1 MQHRYIK
8 TPSGRHEALAH
19 HRELPRSL
27 RNLLLV
33 INDSQPVD
41 YWLSNVKGVAQTDV
55 DRLLAEGLI
64 AEAQACLHPEQ
75 WPASPTAAEAE
86 TQQLWAQTVDAIEQA
101 SATLLSQTLKALAW
115 PLLRGTRAYQFVQE
129 VEACETPEDLRQ
141 IARAFA
147 GLVRGELGS
156 GVVRQLRATLTGEQA
171 LPSKTSVF
179 PLPSLNREPPTKPAA
194 PAAEDGVDV
203 VQAFRLRRWPAA
215 QTLSQPGFARLASLL
230 STRTLT
236 LQQLV
241 ILGRVE
247 AAVCWQFLQEMRQ
260 LGLLETRDPS
270 DTGASTSVA
279 MMTATRPPIRAGGST
294 PRAMSGSAPPVSFGL
309 LGRLRERLGLR

>member
-64 AEAQACLHPEQ
+64 AEAQGCLHPEQ
-75 WPASPTAAEAE
+75 WHASPEDAAPAQVWDE
-86 TQQLWAQTVDAIEQA
+86 TITAIEHA
-101 SATLLSQTLKALAW
+101 SSTQLSQTLKALAW

-260 LGLLETRDPS
+260 QDLLETRDPS

-279 MMTATRPPIRAGGST
+279 MMTATRPPIRAVGST
-294 PRAMSGSAPPVSFGL
+294 PRVMSGSAPPVSFGL